1 MTAKTHA
8 YRRRT
13 YFIKKDFQFRFI
25 VKFCLLVLAGAMV
38 STAILAYFSNETLT
52 STYENSRLVI
62 EKTSVAILPA
72 VIYTN
77 LITLVLIS
85 AAAIAVTLLVSHKL
99 AGPMFR
105 FEADLKIIGEGDLT
119 KVVRLRK
126 ADQLTDLVQSLNGM
140 TAGLHDKVARIRA
153 EVAQIRDFVA
163 HGQDAGTV
171 EQRLDAILEQIDK
184 SFVLK
189 P

>member
-1 MTAKTHA
+1 MTRKKPA
-8 YRRRT
+8 YKRRT
-13 YFIKKDFQFRFI
+13 YFIKKDFQFHFI
-25 VKFCLLVLAGAMV
+25 FKFCLLVLVGGVV
-38 STAILAYFSNETLT
+38 STVVLAYFSSETLT

-85 AAAIAVTLLVSHKL
+85 AAVIAVTLLVSHKL

-105 FEADLKIIGEGDLT
+105 FEADLKTIGEGDLI

-126 ADQLTDLVQSLNGM
+126 EDQLKDLVQSLNGM
-140 TAGLHDKVARIRA
+140 TASLHEKVANTRSEIA
-153 EVAQIRDFVA
+153 EARDLA
-163 HGQDAGTV
+163 LSNQDAADIGR
-171 EQRLDAILEQIDK
+171 RLDEILKRIDER
-184 SFVLK
+184 FVL
-189 P
+189 